1 MELVY
6 NNNNNIEYDLV
17 IGWSNILLYDMS
29 TIKEQSEYM
38 A

>member
-17 IGWSNILLYDMS
+17 MGWSNILLYDMS